1 MFLHKPLCE
10 KYKDSTL
17 KIFGLYVCR
26 SCLLLYFGLILSMVA
41 TLTTIKAVNF
51 DKYFFLGLAGCFLTF
66 LLSYP
71 PIYSRFHRI
80 TKDVIRFYD
89 GIFLGAI
96 FVISFKINIII
107 GLCTIGAFVI
117 FRNIYN
123 KKRGG
128 ERICAG
134 CPELSKQVTCQGYA
148 EQKNVLLEI
157 EEEYSNIIMKHTEN
171 IK

>member
-1 MFLHKPLCE
+1 
-10 KYKDSTL
+10 
-17 KIFGLYVCR
+17 LY
-26 SCLLLYFGLILSMVA
+26 SGLLLAIAA
-41 TLTTIKAVNF
+41 TLTTIKTVSF

-96 FVISFKINIII
+96 FVISFKINVIL
-107 GLCTIGAFVI
+107 GFCSIGAFII
-117 FRNIYN
+117 FRNLYN
-123 KKRGG
+123 KKRTGD
-128 ERICAG
+128 RICAG
-134 CPELSKQVTCQGYA
+134 CPELLKQTTCEGYI

-157 EEEYSNIIMKHTEN
+157 EEEYSNIIMKYAGI